1 MRAWWSG
8 TRLVWERGLVESVR
22 SKTFKIVTAALLA
35 LSVGAVILPQI
46 LAGGTTTYTL
56 ATVGP
61 APAGIVA
68 ALDAAQRSGDFG
80 VTYLARENEDQVRSS
95 VQAGDAAVGLAGG
108 TLYVASRN
116 VGTFPV
122 VVAQAVVRLEVA
134 RRLAE
139 AGLTAQQVTDLQSI
153 QPPRQ
158 VTVAP
163 VADEKRA
170 AVGFAVGVCLYLAL
184 LFGGTAIATAV
195 AQEKTSRISE
205 VLLVVLRPSQILV
218 GTVLAVGTVTLA
230 QILVLATPVVVA
242 LRVRND
248 IALPPVAAG
257 DIALGVAWFVI
268 GFALYAFL
276 YAACG
281 ALVNKVTEVST
292 AVMPLAMIMVAAY
305 LVSILVTTQDPTSPW
320 SVLIALFPLTAPI
333 GMPFLWATG
342 EASVTLLVIS
352 MVLAIVTA
360 CGVIWLAST
369 MYRRALLITDRR
381 VRVREVFAGAPKE
394 ALGTHVVAERA
405 ARSG

>member
-8 TRLVWERGLVESVR
+8 TRLVWERGLVENVR
-22 SKTFKIVTAALLA
+22 SKTFKVVTAILLL
-35 LSVGAVILPQI
+35 LSAAAVILPQL

-68 ALDAAQRSGDFG
+68 ALDAAQRTGDFT
-80 VTYLARENEDQVRSS
+80 VTYVSRESAEQVRSS
-95 VQAGDAAVGLAGG
+95 VQSGDAAVGLADG

-116 VGTFPV
+116 AGTFPA
-122 VVAQAVVRLEVA
+122 VVAQAVIRLEVA
-134 RRLAE
+134 RRLAQ

-242 LRVRND
+242 LRLRDD

-292 AVMPLAMIMVAAY
+292 AVMPIAMIMVAAY

-320 SVLIALFPLTAPI
+320 SLLIALFPLTAPI

-342 EASVTLLVIS
+342 EASATLLAVS
-352 MVLAIVTA
+352 MALAIVTA
-360 CGVIWLAST
+360 GGVIWLASSI
-369 MYRRALLITDRR
+369 YRRALLITDRR
-381 VRVREVFAGAPKE
+381 VGFREVLTRAPQE
-394 ALGTHVVAERA
+394 AAVPVALAERG
-405 ARSG
+405 ARDD